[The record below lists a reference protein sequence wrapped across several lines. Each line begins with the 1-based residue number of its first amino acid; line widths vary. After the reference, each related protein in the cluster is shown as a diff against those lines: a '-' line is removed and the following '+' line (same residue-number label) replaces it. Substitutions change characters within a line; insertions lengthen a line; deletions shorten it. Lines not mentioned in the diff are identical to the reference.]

1 MSLLS
6 APSQNTHAIAN
17 NGNRNQIN
25 ASVKAYNGIFEKTA
39 EMRHT
44 AQKTKAAF
52 TQNTSR
58 NRPSFNLRERAINPR
73 QIMEIQASAGLLSI
87 NKINGP
93 NSQKIRQILSDTG
106 NSDNAFKVSRQIFCA
121 AFHAKNVSPKI
132 EKWLGKIECSKGN
145 ILNK

>member
-1 MSLLS
+1 MSV
-6 APSQNTHAIAN
+6 PSQNTHAIAN
-17 NGNRNQIN
+17 NGNLNQIN

-52 TQNTSR
+52 TQNISR

-73 QIMEIQASAGLLSI
+73 QITEIQASAGLLSI

-93 NSQKIRQILSDTG
+93 ISQKIRQTLSDTG
-106 NSDNAFKVSRQIFCA
+106 NSDNAFKVFRQILCA

-132 EKWLGKIECSKGN
+132 EKWLDKIECSEVN